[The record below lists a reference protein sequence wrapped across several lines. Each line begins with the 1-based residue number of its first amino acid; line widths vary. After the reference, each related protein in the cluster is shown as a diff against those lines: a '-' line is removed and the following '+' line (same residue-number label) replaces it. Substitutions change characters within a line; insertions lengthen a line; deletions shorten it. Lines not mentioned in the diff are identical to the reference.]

1 MNAHF
6 FDLNTLI
13 TINSKVWIVENTNPN
28 TPLLRISKHE
38 FNLIKKGVYKNF
50 NTKIKLSGNDYWI
63 SEEIYNNLKI
73 SCKNK
78 KANIADLA
86 FSMQEFMN
94 PEIIE
99 KGDYQIHIENI
110 RHLKNT
116 QDNIFIICS
125 KNSKKAYE
133 PIIKKLEDK
142 IKELGLSIKKYF
154 FISETFYNKDKAE
167 IVNAKTK
174 LLLQFLIGLKIEDN
188 SFINE
193 EVERYDGV
201 TLYEDD
207 ANTIKILMN
216 ANDTLHFL
224 VNNTEETLKE
234 QIRNT
239 IKDKECEIIIKQVTF
254 NKANIFIDSKV
265 ELQWRN
271 IVRKFE
277 SFHYDYLRKFNE
289 SRTDIDSICKEYGI
303 ENYNIDSEGRV
314 NVFTQDVDLSR
325 KNLKK
330 LPLKFGKVMGN
341 FYCDSNQLETL
352 EGAPVSVSLD
362 FDCSS
367 NKLSNLDGCPKYV
380 GKGFFCSDNNLTSL
394 ENSPEGSLVYYCL
407 NNNITN
413 LEGLNTKTINVLSLK
428 GNPIYKWWD
437 LVNDVTKLND
447 FIQLGIDSNDPD
459 FMNQEKID
467 YIT

>member
-50 NTKIKLSGNDYWI
+50 NIKVKLSGNDYWI
-63 SEEIYNNLKI
+63 SEEIYNNLKV

-116 QDNIFIICS
+116 QDDIFIICS

-133 PIIKKLEDK
+133 PIIEKLEDK
-142 IKELGLSIKKYF
+142 IKEFGLTIKKYF

-188 SFINE
+188 KFINE

-207 ANTIKILMN
+207 ANTVKMLMN

-224 VNNTEETLKE
+224 VNNTEEALKE
-234 QIRNT
+234 QIRTT

-277 SFHYDYLRKFNE
+277 SFQYDLF
-289 SRTDIDSICKEYGI
+289 
-303 ENYNIDSEGRV
+303 
-314 NVFTQDVDLSR
+314 
-325 KNLKK
+325 KK
-330 LPLKFGKVMGN
+330 V
-341 FYCDSNQLETL
+341 
-352 EGAPVSVSLD
+352 
-362 FDCSS
+362 
-367 NKLSNLDGCPKYV
+367 
-380 GKGFFCSDNNLTSL
+380 
-394 ENSPEGSLVYYCL
+394 
-407 NNNITN
+407 
-413 LEGLNTKTINVLSLK
+413 
-428 GNPIYKWWD
+428 
-437 LVNDVTKLND
+437 
-447 FIQLGIDSNDPD
+447 
-459 FMNQEKID
+459 
-467 YIT
+467 

>member
-28 TPLLRISKHE
+28 IPLLRISKHE

-50 NTKIKLSGNDYWI
+50 NIKVKLSGNEYWI
-63 SEEIYNNLKI
+63 SEEIYNNLKV

-116 QDNIFIICS
+116 QDDIFIICS
-125 KNSKKAYE
+125 KNSKKAYD
-133 PIIKKLEDK
+133 PIIEKLEDK
-142 IKELGLSIKKYF
+142 IKEFGLTIKKYF
-154 FISETFYNKDKAE
+154 FISETFYNKDKSE
-167 IVNAKTK
+167 IVTAKIK

-188 SFINE
+188 KFINQ
-193 EVERYDGV
+193 EVERYDEV

-207 ANTIKILMN
+207 INSIKMITN

-224 VNNTEETLKE
+224 VSNTEESLKE
-234 QIRNT
+234 QIRTT
-239 IKDKECEIIIKQVTF
+239 IKDKECEIMIKQVTF

-277 SFHYDYLRKFNE
+277 SFKYDLF
-289 SRTDIDSICKEYGI
+289 
-303 ENYNIDSEGRV
+303 
-314 NVFTQDVDLSR
+314 
-325 KNLKK
+325 KK
-330 LPLKFGKVMGN
+330 
-341 FYCDSNQLETL
+341 
-352 EGAPVSVSLD
+352 
-362 FDCSS
+362 
-367 NKLSNLDGCPKYV
+367 
-380 GKGFFCSDNNLTSL
+380 
-394 ENSPEGSLVYYCL
+394 
-407 NNNITN
+407 I
-413 LEGLNTKTINVLSLK
+413 
-428 GNPIYKWWD
+428 
-437 LVNDVTKLND
+437 
-447 FIQLGIDSNDPD
+447 
-459 FMNQEKID
+459 
-467 YIT
+467 